1 MGFVNITWAWGTW
14 WLRVRVI
21 GDLKLTAGV
30 FRDEDHAGFPGQVN
44 LGMITSRTI
53 QQGYCS

>member
-14 WLRVRVI
+14 LRVRE
-21 GDLKLTAGV
+21 LKLTAGV

-44 LGMITSRTI
+44 LGMMTSRTI